1 MPDSYRVNNQ
11 AYLRIDSLD
20 LVGSFNVEVL
30 GPNQQVLACRKLGV
44 FPRDFSISSF
54 PASSQV
60 PARISIRTVQSL
72 KVRVLNDSLRTE
84 VRSEGSVTS
93 VELIPVDQQ
102 PDRVLLEISD
112 QRSHSDGIVI
122 RLPYPEEGTQLVESD
137 GNLFQGRELTLDR
150 ILGMSL
156 VMTSP
161 PGKTQTFY
169 ISLELMGRTR
179 GLEKRYSYDVQ
190 NTSTQVNL
198 FSLYDDIQSLF
209 SCSAEQDAV
218 VRCRI
223 ETSRP
228 LKQLDICRYAAAIR
242 FADGQGQF
250 FELIDHNLQPLM
262 HRTEGTKV
270 MAMQVQVPEAAPVE
284 LHPKTVQEL
293 TTGVFEMPSRLH
305 KDGPWLLYPAE
316 GSETFF
322 RPAIHV
328 PDISICTPDDGQE
341 IKTLNSAAR
350 YYHPRLRPEVF
361 NDVLDDMAVH
371 FLHSS
376 WLYLAELKQRYKHV
390 PLSAFES
397 WKHLS
402 RHPQA
407 MAIAVFRLE
416 MDVRFAERLQQ
427 ELAVIW
433 EAISIDQWK
442 IALQTYVEGVS
453 QQFGLPKQMVT
464 SSAKSR
470 MGLLSVQVPLFKNL
484 SDELCEEDLKVSN
497 GVPLQ
502 LVLPI
507 WLGDLRVRQED
518 AQWPVILNEALSNWV
533 RQHEDYAWI
542 QELEM
547 PGYMRSIVYMPV
559 FAACLT
565 AGVASLSELEAEE
578 AALRFGFRILSD
590 FDRDSWYEPVYSATL
605 SGLLHAK
612 GSH

>member
-305 KDGPWLLYPAE
+305 KDEPGCCIQLKAQKLSFVRLYMYQ
-316 GSETFF
+316 
-322 RPAIHV
+322 
-328 PDISICTPDDGQE
+328 IS
-341 IKTLNSAAR
+341 LFV
-350 YYHPRLRPEVF
+350 LRMMGRK
-361 NDVLDDMAVH
+361 L
-371 FLHSS
+371 
-376 WLYLAELKQRYKHV
+376 
-390 PLSAFES
+390 
-397 WKHLS
+397 KHLTL
-402 RHPQA
+402 RHVTTTPGCGQKFL
-407 MAIAVFRLE
+407 MMYWMTWRC
-416 MDVRFAERLQQ
+416 
-427 ELAVIW
+427 
-433 EAISIDQWK
+433 ISC
-442 IALQTYVEGVS
+442 T
-453 QQFGLPKQMVT
+453 
-464 SSAKSR
+464 
-470 MGLLSVQVPLFKNL
+470 
-484 SDELCEEDLKVSN
+484 
-497 GVPLQ
+497 
-502 LVLPI
+502 
-507 WLGDLRVRQED
+507 
-518 AQWPVILNEALSNWV
+518 
-533 RQHEDYAWI
+533 
-542 QELEM
+542 
-547 PGYMRSIVYMPV
+547 
-559 FAACLT
+559 AA
-565 AGVASLSELEAEE
+565 
-578 AALRFGFRILSD
+578 
-590 FDRDSWYEPVYSATL
+590 
-605 SGLLHAK
+605 
-612 GSH
+612 GST